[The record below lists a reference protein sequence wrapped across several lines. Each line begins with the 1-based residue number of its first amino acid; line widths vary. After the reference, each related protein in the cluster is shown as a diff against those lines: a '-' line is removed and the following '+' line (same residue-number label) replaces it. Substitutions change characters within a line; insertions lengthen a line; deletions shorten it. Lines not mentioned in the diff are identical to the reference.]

1 MGLLDNVLTGGASG
15 ALSAIGN
22 IASIIGQNK
31 AIDKQIQAQKEE
43 NQRNR
48 EYNMMLARQQNEWNI
63 EQWSRE
69 NAYNSPSAV
78 RARLAAGGVNPDL
91 FYGNSGISQAASSPT
106 MTSGAPSSP
115 VDMAALGQKQS
126 VVASLAR
133 SAELAYQK
141 ALTDNVKADT
151 EKKLSETTGQNI
163 SNYWQSLLNEN
174 TLKLGDSQI
183 QLYQS
188 DIKLNDSQVRQIDA
202 NIGLIKAN
210 IEKIQD
216 ERALFQSQATLNKI
230 DASLREPQVQAQIL
244 ALKASGH
251 LSYTEA
257 SDIVYTLG
265 ARLAGLNAD
274 AARSQRAAELLEKQG
289 VLVDVT
295 ADGLDFKLGQ
305 DKKFDSAQRVFGMIG
320 DALGALGSLVTGV
333 IGGAIGAAKLAKNP
347 DPRVR
352 VRGFRK

>member
-1 MGLLDNVLTGGASG
+1 MVGSILSG
-15 ALSAIGN
+15 IGS
-22 IASIIGQNK
+22 IASVIGQN
-31 AIDKQIQAQKEE
+31 AAVNKQIAAQAAE
-43 NQRNR
+43 NQKNR
-48 EYNMMLARQQNEWNI
+48 EYNLMLARQQNDWNI
-63 EQWSRE
+63 EQWERE
-69 NAYNSPSAV
+69 NFYNAPENV
-78 RARLAAGGVNPDL
+78 RSRLRAGGVNADL
-91 FYGNSGISQAASSPT
+91 FYGNSGISQSASSP
-106 MTSGAPSSP
+106 MLTSGAPSSP
-115 VDMAALGQKQS
+115 IDMSALGRKQS
-126 VVASLAR
+126 VVAALAK
-133 SAELAYQK
+133 SSELMYQK

-188 DIKLNDSQVRQIDA
+188 NVKLNDAQVRQVDA

-216 ERALFQSQATLNKI
+216 ERALFQSEATLNKI
-230 DASLREPQVQAQIL
+230 DAALREPQVQAQIL
-244 ALKASGH
+244 ALKASAH

-320 DALGALGSLVTGV
+320 DALGAVGSLVTGV
-333 IGGAIGAAKLAKNP
+333 IGGGIAAAAKLGKP
-347 DPRVR
+347 VT
-352 VRGFRK
+352 VRGFQRK

>member
-1 MGLLDNVLTGGASG
+1 MGLLDNVLTGSASG

-22 IASIIGQNK
+22 IAGIIGQNK

-48 EYNMMLARQQNEWNI
+48 EYNLMLARQQNEWNI

-69 NAYNSPSAV
+69 NAYNAPAAV

-115 VDMAALGQKQS
+115 VDMSALGQKQS
-126 VVASLAR
+126 VVAALAK
-133 SAELAYQK
+133 SSELAYQK
-141 ALTDNVKADT
+141 ALTDNVQADT
-151 EKKLSETTGQNI
+151 EKKRSETTGQNI
-163 SNYWQSLLNEN
+163 SNYWQSLLNDN
-174 TLKLGDSQI
+174 TLKLGNSQI

-188 DIKLNDSQVRQIDA
+188 NVKLNDAQVRQIDA

-210 IEKIQD
+210 VEKIED

-230 DASLREPQVQAQIL
+230 DATLREPQVQAQIL
-244 ALKASGH
+244 ALKASAH

-320 DALGALGSLVTGV
+320 DALGAVGSLVTGV
-333 IGGAIGAAKLAKNP
+333 IGGGIAAAAKLGKP
-347 DPRVR
+347 VT
-352 VRGFRK
+352 VRGFGRR